1 VATIEDKISEM
12 KCRPLILLAI
22 SLSMLAGCAGSKS
35 SGGSTSQVNPLLR
48 IEALPPADAQQV
60 SAVRDMK
67 NWKNPYL
74 IVQVDGVELLDPANN
89 ELRLLTPDQLLAA
102 LGELPTSAWP
112 YGRVIAVAESA
123 AAGLSEADKAQ
134 LRRNRALVAGT
145 LESLHVIINWVPS
158 A

>member
-1 VATIEDKISEM
+1 M
-12 KCRPLILLAI
+12 KRRPLIPLTI
-22 SLSMLAGCAGSKS
+22 SLSVLAGCSGSKS
-35 SGGSTSQVNPLLR
+35 SGTSTSQVDPLLR
-48 IEALPPADAQQV
+48 IEALPPANTQQV
-60 SAVRDMK
+60 SSVRDMK

-74 IVQVDGVELLDPANN
+74 IVRVDGVELLDPANN
-89 ELRLLTPDQLLAA
+89 EQRLLTPDQLLPA

-112 YGRVIAVAESA
+112 YGRVIAVAESG

-145 LESLHVIINWVPS
+145 LESLHMIINWVPS

>member
-1 VATIEDKISEM
+1 M

-22 SLSMLAGCAGSKS
+22 SLIMLATWSGCRS
-35 SGGSTSQVNPLLR
+35 SGSATSQVNPLLR
-48 IEALPPADAQQV
+48 IEALPPADAQQI

-74 IVQVDGVELLDPANN
+74 IVRVDGVGLLDVADN
-89 ELRLLTPDQLLAA
+89 EQKILTPDQLLAA
-102 LGELPTSAWP
+102 LAEMPTSAWP
-112 YGRVIAVAESA
+112 YGRVVAVAENA
-123 AAGLSEADKAQ
+123 AAASSEADKAQ

-145 LESLHVIINWVPS
+145 LESLHVVIYWIPS